1 MKANRLAE
9 KTAIITGGATGIGEA
24 VSKKFASEGAQVVIV
39 GFPDDPLNEV
49 VEEIK
54 TQGGQAIAF
63 AGDIS
68 DEETAQEAVKTAISE
83 WGKLDI
89 LINCAGVYP
98 ALAETHELDIAIF
111 DLLVKNN
118 VRSTFAMTKSA
129 LPYLQK
135 SRGTIVSTGSEAG
148 FLGQARLTPYGGTK
162 GFIHAFIRGVALEQ
176 AKYGVRA
183 NCVCPGP
190 IDTAWTRKEDGPMDE
205 KAEES
210 FIQTVAL
217 GRRGTTEEVAN
228 VFLFLASE
236 EASFVTG
243 SLFSVDGGIIGGK
256 GIGKDMPENLKKEP
270 ADDLNL
276 THQHDGKTSRRL

>member
-1 MKANRLAE
+1 MKANRLAG
-9 KTAIITGGATGIGEA
+9 KTAIVTGGATGIGEA

-54 TQGGQAIAF
+54 ALGGQAIAF

-68 DEETAQEAVKTAISE
+68 DEETAKQAVETAISE
-83 WGKLDI
+83 WGKLDV
-89 LINCAGVYP
+89 LVNCAGVYP
-98 ALAETHELDIAIF
+98 TLAETHELDIAIF
-111 DLLVKNN
+111 DLLLKNN
-118 VRSTFAMTKSA
+118 LRSTFAMTKSA

-135 SRGTIVSTGSEAG
+135 SHGNVVATGSEAG

-210 FIQTVAL
+210 FIQTVAP

-228 VFLFLASE
+228 VFLFLASD

-256 GIGKDMPENLKKEP
+256 GIGKDMPEDMKQEP
-270 ADDLNL
+270 AGELEL
-276 THQHDGKTSRRL
+276 AHAHDGQTSRRA

>member
-1 MKANRLAE
+1 MKANRLAG

-54 TQGGQAIAF
+54 AQGGQAIAF

-68 DEETAQEAVKTAISE
+68 DEVTAKEAVETAISE
-83 WGKLDI
+83 WRKLDI

-135 SRGTIVSTGSEAG
+135 SKGNIVSTGSEAG

-162 GFIHAFIRGVALEQ
+162 GFIHAFTRGVALEQ

-228 VFLFLASE
+228 VFLFLASD

-256 GIGKDMPENLKKEP
+256 GVGKDMPENMKEEP
-270 ADDLNL
+270 AGDLDIA
-276 THQHDGKTSRRL
+276 HAHDGKTGRRE

>member
-1 MKANRLAE
+1 MKANRLVG

-24 VSKKFASEGAQVVIV
+24 VSKKFAAEGARVLIV
-39 GFPDDPLNEV
+39 GFPDDPLNDV
-49 VEEIK
+49 VEEIRA
-54 TQGGQAIAF
+54 QGGEAIAF

-68 DEETAQEAVKTAISE
+68 VEETAKAAVETAISE
-83 WGKLDI
+83 WGKIDI

-118 VRSTFAMTKSA
+118 VRSTFTMTKSA
-129 LPYLQK
+129 LPYLHQSK
-135 SRGTIVSTGSEAG
+135 GNVVATGSEAG

-205 KAEES
+205 KAEQSTIES
-210 FIQTVAL
+210 VAM
-217 GRRGTTEEVAN
+217 GRRGSTEEVAN
-228 VFLFLASE
+228 VYLFLASD
-236 EASFVTG
+236 EASFITG

-256 GIGKDMPENLKKEP
+256 GVGKEMPESMQQEP
-270 ADDLNL
+270 AGDLEIA
-276 THQHDGKTSRRL
+276 HAHDGKTGRRE

>member
-1 MKANRLAE
+1 MKANRLAG

-24 VSKKFASEGAQVVIV
+24 VSKKFALEGAQIVIV
-39 GFPDDPLNEV
+39 GFPDDPLNKV

-54 TQGGQAIAF
+54 AQGGQAIAF

-68 DEETAQEAVKTAISE
+68 DEQTAQEAVETAISE

-98 ALAETHELDIAIF
+98 TLAETHELDIAIF

-135 SRGTIVSTGSEAG
+135 SKGNIVSTGSEAG

-228 VFLFLASE
+228 VFLFLASD

-256 GIGKDMPENLKKEP
+256 GVGKDMPENLKEEP
-270 ADDLNL
+270 KGDLNIAH
-276 THQHDGKTSRRL
+276 THDGKTSRGL

>member
-1 MKANRLAE
+1 MKANRLTG

-24 VSKKFASEGAQVVIV
+24 VSKKFAAEGAQVVIV

-54 TQGGQAIAF
+54 AQGGQAIAF
-63 AGDIS
+63 PGDIS
-68 DEETAQEAVKTAISE
+68 DEETAIEAVEAAISQ

-98 ALAETHELDIAIF
+98 AMAETHELDIAIF

-118 VRSTFAMTKSA
+118 IRSTFAMTKSA

-135 SRGTIVSTGSEAG
+135 SRGNVVSTGSEAG

-162 GFIHAFIRGVALEQ
+162 GFIHSFIRGVALEQ

-190 IDTAWTRKEDGPMDE
+190 IDTAWTRKEYGPMDE

-210 FIQTVAL
+210 FIQTVAM

-228 VFLFLASE
+228 VFLFLASD

-256 GIGKDMPENLKKEP
+256 GVGKDMPENMKEQP
-270 ADDLNL
+270 KGELELEHA
-276 THQHDGKTSRRL
+276 HEGKTERR

>member
-68 DEETAQEAVKTAISE
+68 DEQTAKEAVETAIAE

-135 SRGTIVSTGSEAG
+135 SRGNIVSTGSEAG

-276 THQHDGKTSRRL
+276 THQHDGKTSRGL

>member
-1 MKANRLAE
+1 MKGNRLAG

-24 VSKKFASEGAQVVIV
+24 VSKKFTSEGAQIVIV

-54 TQGGQAIAF
+54 SQGGQAIAF

-68 DEETAQEAVKTAISE
+68 DEQTAIDAVESAISE
-83 WGKLDI
+83 FGKLDI
-89 LINCAGVYP
+89 LVNCAGVYP
-98 ALAETHELDIAIF
+98 TLAETHELDIAIF

-129 LPYLQK
+129 LPYLQQ
-135 SRGTIVSTGSEAG
+135 SRGNVVATGSEAG

-228 VFLFLASE
+228 VFLFLASD

-256 GIGKDMPENLKKEP
+256 GVGKEMPEALKKQPQGELSL
-270 ADDLNL
+270 A
-276 THQHDGKTSRRL
+276 HEHDGNTDRRE

>member
-1 MKANRLAE
+1 MKANRLAG

-24 VSKKFASEGAQVVIV
+24 VSKKFASEGAQVVII

-54 TQGGQAIAF
+54 AQGGQAIAF

-68 DEETAQEAVKTAISE
+68 DEQIAKEAVKTAISE

-118 VRSTFAMTKSA
+118 VRSTFAMTKSS

-135 SRGTIVSTGSEAG
+135 SKGNIVSTGSEAG

-228 VFLFLASE
+228 AFLFLASE

-256 GIGKDMPENLKKEP
+256 GVGKDMPENMKEEP
-270 ADDLNL
+270 VGDLDIA
-276 THQHDGKTSRRL
+276 HAHDGKTERRE